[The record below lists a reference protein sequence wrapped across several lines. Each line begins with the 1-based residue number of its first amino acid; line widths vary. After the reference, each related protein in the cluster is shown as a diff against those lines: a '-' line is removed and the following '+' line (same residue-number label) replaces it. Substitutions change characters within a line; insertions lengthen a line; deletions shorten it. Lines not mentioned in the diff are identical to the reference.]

1 MKPYTSKAKKAI
13 DLAVRISKKM
23 NYSYVGTEHIL
34 AGLIKEGTGVAA
46 EVLTACNVEYDKL
59 ISMIEDLISPGDNI
73 EVMDRDGYSPR
84 TQRVLERASEEADR
98 FECNE
103 IGTEHLLMAIVLQGD
118 CAAARLLNT
127 MGVNSQKMF
136 IDILGAMGEDPSAY
150 RNLMKS
156 YNTSYNSATP
166 VLDQYSRD
174 LTDMAEAGLLDPVI
188 GRKKEMERVIQ
199 ILCRRGKNNPCLIGE
214 PGVGKT
220 AIVEGLAPDIL
231 LGKRLVSLDMS
242 GLVAKSKYRG
252 EFEERIKKVISEVS
266 NAKNVLLFIDELHTI
281 IGAGGAEGSLDAS
294 NILKPALARGE
305 VQVIGATTI
314 EEYRKYVEK
323 DAALERRFQPVMVEE
338 PGVDETIEILTGLKG
353 LYEKHHG
360 VIITDEG
367 VKAAVNLSARYINDR
382 FLPDKAIDLMD
393 EAAARIRL
401 KNLTSSDELL
411 ALKKEITDKQNR
423 VENALSKGDL
433 AAAGAL
439 MSEKEVL
446 ENKQQKLIRKNRRAG
461 AKNQPV
467 VGENEIADVVSGW
480 TKIPVNKLTESEAG
494 RLAKLE
500 QILHKRVIGQEE
512 AVSAVAKAV
521 RRGRVG
527 LKDPKKPIGSFLF
540 LGPTGVG
547 KTEVS
552 KALAEAVFGK
562 EDAMIRVD
570 MSEYMEK
577 HSVSK
582 MIGSPPG
589 YVGHEE
595 GGQLSEKVR
604 RNPFSVILFD
614 EIEKAHPDVFNIL
627 LQVLDD
633 GRITDSQGRTVDFK
647 NTIIIMTSNAGA
659 SSIIEPKRLGFG
671 AGEDEKQDHE
681 RMKNSVMEEVR
692 RIFKPEFLN
701 RIDETI
707 VFRALNKD
715 DMKHIVTLLVKE
727 LKKRCKEQL
736 DIELTVRDSA
746 KSFIVDK
753 AYDRKYGARPLKR
766 KLQEEIEDR
775 MSEDIITGKI
785 KRGNKVIISTKNKQ
799 ISLTVE

>member
-1 MKPYTSKAKKAI
+1 MTGGYDLKPYTSKAKKAI
-13 DLAVRISKKM
+13 DLAARISKKM
-23 NYSYVGTEHIL
+23 NYSYVGTEHVL

-46 EVLTACNVEYDKL
+46 EILTACNVEYDKL

-150 RNLMKS
+150 RDLMKS
-156 YNTSYNSATP
+156 YSTSYNSATP

-220 AIVEGLAPDIL
+220 AIVEGLAQDIVSGNVPDIL

-367 VKAAVNLSARYINDR
+367 VKAAVSLSARYINDR

-411 ALKKEITDKQNR
+411 ALKKEITDKQNQL
-423 VENALSKGDL
+423 ENALSKGDL

-439 MSEKEVL
+439 MSEKKVL
-446 ENKQQKLIRKNRRAG
+446 ENKQQKLIRKNRRTG

-527 LKDPKKPIGSFLF
+527 LKDPKKPIGSCL
-540 LGPTGVG
+540 
-547 KTEVS
+547 
-552 KALAEAVFGK
+552 
-562 EDAMIRVD
+562 
-570 MSEYMEK
+570 
-577 HSVSK
+577 
-582 MIGSPPG
+582 
-589 YVGHEE
+589 
-595 GGQLSEKVR
+595 
-604 RNPFSVILFD
+604 
-614 EIEKAHPDVFNIL
+614 
-627 LQVLDD
+627 
-633 GRITDSQGRTVDFK
+633 
-647 NTIIIMTSNAGA
+647 
-659 SSIIEPKRLGFG
+659 
-671 AGEDEKQDHE
+671 
-681 RMKNSVMEEVR
+681 
-692 RIFKPEFLN
+692 
-701 RIDETI
+701 
-707 VFRALNKD
+707 
-715 DMKHIVTLLVKE
+715 
-727 LKKRCKEQL
+727 
-736 DIELTVRDSA
+736 
-746 KSFIVDK
+746 
-753 AYDRKYGARPLKR
+753 
-766 KLQEEIEDR
+766 
-775 MSEDIITGKI
+775 
-785 KRGNKVIISTKNKQ
+785 
-799 ISLTVE
+799 